1 MVELVQEKDIYR
13 SAFARLE
20 AESNPVGGSA
30 LIALRT
36 QAMARFAELGFPTL
50 RHEDWRYTNVARIA
64 KTEFRS
70 AVDCSVDLDERA
82 IVAETFPEAQFHRLV
97 FVNGFFARD
106 LSSQHG
112 LPKGVQ
118 VGSLAETLDDDP
130 SWVERHLARY
140 ASYQDH
146 AFTALNTALMEDGA
160 FVYVPKGVIVEQP
173 IHLLY
178 VTMPGVEP
186 IVVHP
191 RNLIIADEA
200 SQVTIIESY
209 VGLGEGVYFTNTVT
223 EISVGE
229 GAVVDHYKV
238 QRETTQAY
246 HVGTTQLYQRRS
258 STASSHIISIGG
270 DIVRND
276 INAVLDGEGCDCT
289 LNGLYVPAGKQHVD
303 NHLRVEH
310 RKPHG
315 NSREHFK
322 GILDD
327 SARGVFT
334 GRIIVHKDAQKTDA
348 KQTNRNLLLSDS
360 ASVDTKP
367 QLEIFANDV
376 KCTHGATI
384 GQLDKDAMF
393 YLRARGISA
402 DAARSLLVFAFASES
417 IAKIKPQPVRAQ
429 VQQILLERLPQGD
442 QLQGLS

>member
-1 MVELVQEKDIYR
+1 MVEVVQEKDIYR

-20 AESNPVGGSA
+20 AEPNPVGGSA
-30 LIALRT
+30 LIALRR

-70 AVDCSVDLDERA
+70 AVDCGVDLDERA
-82 IVAETFPEAQFHRLV
+82 IVAETFPETQFHRLV
-97 FVNGFFARD
+97 FVNGVFAGD
-106 LSSQHG
+106 MSTPQG

-118 VGSLAETLDDDP
+118 IASLAETLQENP
-130 SWVERHLARY
+130 SWVEKHLARY

-160 FVYVPKGVIVEQP
+160 FVYVPKGIIVEQP
-173 IHLLY
+173 IHILY
-178 VTMPGVEP
+178 VTVPGVEP

-209 VGLGEGVYFTNTVT
+209 VGLGEGVYFTNAVT

-238 QRETTQAY
+238 QRESTQAY

-258 STASSHIISIGG
+258 STASSHTISIGG
-270 DIVRND
+270 GIVRND
-276 INAVLDGEGCDCT
+276 INAVLDGEGCDGT
-289 LNGLYVPAGKQHVD
+289 LNGLYVPVGKQHVD

-334 GRIIVHKDAQKTDA
+334 GRIIVHEDAQKTDA

-367 QLEIFANDV
+367 QLEIFADDV

-384 GQLDKDAMF
+384 GQLDEDAMF

-402 DAARSLLVFAFASES
+402 DAARSLLVFAFAGES
-417 IAKIKPQPVRAQ
+417 IAKIKPAPVRAQ

>member
-1 MVELVQEKDIYR
+1 MV
-13 SAFARLE
+13 
-20 AESNPVGGSA
+20 
-30 LIALRT
+30 ALRA

-70 AVDCSVDLDERA
+70 ALDCGVDLDERA
-82 IVAETFPEAQFHRLV
+82 IVAETFPETQFHRLV
-97 FVNGFFARD
+97 FVNGVFARD
-106 LSSQHG
+106 MSSLQG

-118 VGSLAETLDDDP
+118 IASLAETLRENP
-130 SWVERHLARY
+130 SWVETHLARY
-140 ASYQDH
+140 ASYEDY

-178 VTMPGVEP
+178 IMTPDTEP
-186 IVVHP
+186 VVAHP
-191 RNLIIADEA
+191 RSLIIADEA
-200 SQVTIIESY
+200 SQLTIIESY
-209 VGLGEGVYFTNTVT
+209 VGLGEGVYFTNAVT
-223 EISVGE
+223 EISIGE

-238 QRETTQAY
+238 QRESTQAY

-258 STASSHIISIGG
+258 STVSSHTISIGAE
-270 DIVRND
+270 IARND
-276 INAVLDGEGCDCT
+276 INAVLDGDGCDCT
-289 LNGLYVPAGKQHVD
+289 LNGLYVPAGTQHVD
-303 NHLRVEH
+303 NNLRVEH

-334 GRIIVHKDAQKTDA
+334 GRIIVYKDAQKTDA
-348 KQTNRNLLLSDS
+348 KQTNRNLLLSDN

-367 QLEIFANDV
+367 QLEILADDV

-384 GQLDKDAMF
+384 GQLDVEALF
-393 YLRARGISA
+393 YLRARGIGA
-402 DAARSLLVFAFASES
+402 DAARSLLVFAFANES
-417 IAKIKPQPVRAQ
+417 LEKIKPQPVRAQ
-429 VQQILLERLPQGD
+429 IQQILLERLPQGD

>member
-1 MVELVQEKDIYR
+1 MV
-13 SAFARLE
+13 
-20 AESNPVGGSA
+20 
-30 LIALRT
+30 ALRT

-70 AVDCSVDLDERA
+70 ALDCGVDLDERA
-82 IVAETFPEAQFHRLV
+82 IVAERFPKTQFHRLV
-97 FVNGFFARD
+97 FVNGVFAGD
-106 LSSQHG
+106 MSSPQG

-118 VGSLAETLDDDP
+118 VASLAETLRENP
-130 SWVERHLARY
+130 SWVETHLARY
-140 ASYQDH
+140 ASYEDY
-146 AFTALNTALMEDGA
+146 AFTALNTALMENGA

-178 VTMPGVEP
+178 IMTPGSEP
-186 IVVHP
+186 MVAHP
-191 RNLIIADEA
+191 RSLIIADEA
-200 SQVTIIESY
+200 SRLTIIESY
-209 VGLGEGVYFTNTVT
+209 VGLGEGVYFTNAVT
-223 EISVGE
+223 EISIGE

-238 QRETTQAY
+238 QRESTQAY

-258 STASSHIISIGG
+258 STVSSHTISIGG
-270 DIVRND
+270 EIVRND
-276 INAVLDGEGCDCT
+276 INAVLDGDGCDCT
-289 LNGLYVPAGKQHVD
+289 LNGLYVPAGTQHVD

-417 IAKIKPQPVRAQ
+417 IEKIKPQPVRAQ

>member
-1 MVELVQEKDIYR
+1 MVELVQEKDLYR

-20 AESNPVGGSA
+20 AESNPVGGPA

-70 AVDCSVDLDERA
+70 AVDCGVDLDERA
-82 IVAETFPEAQFHRLV
+82 IVAETFPETQFHRLV
-97 FVNGFFARD
+97 FVNGVFARD
-106 LSSQHG
+106 MSSPQG

-118 VGSLAETLDDDP
+118 IASLAETLDDDP

-200 SQVTIIESY
+200 SQLTIIESY
-209 VGLGEGVYFTNTVT
+209 VGLGEGVYFTNAVT

-238 QRETTQAY
+238 QRESTQAY

-258 STASSHIISIGG
+258 STVSSHTISIGG

-384 GQLDKDAMF
+384 GQLDDDAMF

>member
-36 QAMARFAELGFPTL
+36 KAMARFAELGFPTL

-64 KTEFRS
+64 KTAFRS
-70 AVDCSVDLDERA
+70 AVDRGVDLDERA
-82 IVAETFPEAQFHRLV
+82 IAAETFPEGQFHRLV

-106 LSSQHG
+106 LSSPQG

-118 VGSLAETLDDDP
+118 IATLAETLDENP
-130 SWVERHLARY
+130 SWVETHLARY

-160 FVYVPKGVIVEQP
+160 FVYVPKGVVVEQP

-186 IVVHP
+186 VVVHP

-200 SQVTIIESY
+200 SQLTIIESY
-209 VGLGEGVYFTNTVT
+209 AALGEGVYFTNAVT

-238 QRETTQAY
+238 QRESTQAY

-258 STASSHIISIGG
+258 STVSSHTISIGG

-367 QLEIFANDV
+367 QLEIFADDV

-384 GQLDKDAMF
+384 GQLDEDAMF

-417 IAKIKPQPVRAQ
+417 IEKIKPQPVRAQ
-429 VQQILLERLPQGD
+429 VEQILLERLPQGD

>member
-1 MVELVQEKDIYR
+1 MVELVQEQDIYR

-20 AESNPVGGSA
+20 AESDPPGGLR
-30 LIALRT
+30 LIALRK

-64 KTEFRS
+64 KTAFRS
-70 AVDCSVDLDERA
+70 AVDCGVDLDERA
-82 IVAETFPEAQFHRLV
+82 IAAETFPETQFHRLV
-97 FVNGFFARD
+97 FVNGVFARD
-106 LSSQHG
+106 LSSQQG
-112 LPKGVQ
+112 LPEGVQ
-118 VGSLAETLDDDP
+118 IASLAETLHENP
-130 SWVERHLARY
+130 SSIEAHLARY
-140 ASYQDH
+140 ASYEDH

-160 FVYVPKGVIVEQP
+160 VVYVAKGVVVEQP

-178 VTMPGVEP
+178 LMTPGTEP
-186 IVVHP
+186 MVAHP
-191 RNLIIADEA
+191 RSLIVAEEA
-200 SQVTIIESY
+200 SQLTVVESY
-209 VGLGEGVYFTNTVT
+209 VGLGEGVYFTNAVT

-238 QRETTQAY
+238 QRESTQAY

-258 STASSHIISIGG
+258 STATSHTVSIGG
-270 DIVRND
+270 EIVRND
-276 INAVLDGEGCDCT
+276 INAVLDGDGCDCT
-289 LNGLYVPAGKQHVD
+289 LNGLYIPAGTQHVD

-310 RKPHG
+310 RQPHG
-315 NSREHFK
+315 DSREYFK

-348 KQTNRNLLLSDS
+348 KQTNMNLLLSDN

-367 QLEIFANDV
+367 QLEILADDV

-384 GQLDKDAMF
+384 GQLDDDALF
-393 YLRARGISA
+393 YLRARGIGA
-402 DAARSLLVFAFASES
+402 EAARSLLVFAFANES
-417 IAKIKPQPVRAQ
+417 IEKIKPQPVRAQ
-429 VQQILLERLPQGD
+429 VQQILLERLPQGE

>member
-20 AESNPVGGSA
+20 AEPNPVGGSA
-30 LIALRT
+30 LITLRT
-36 QAMARFAELGFPTL
+36 QAMTRFAELGFPTL

-70 AVDCSVDLDERA
+70 AVDCGVDLDERA
-82 IVAETFPEAQFHRLV
+82 IVAETFPETQFHRLV
-97 FVNGFFARD
+97 FVNGVFAGD
-106 LSSQHG
+106 MSTPQG

-118 VGSLAETLDDDP
+118 IASLAETLQENP
-130 SWVERHLARY
+130 SWVEKHLARY
-140 ASYQDH
+140 AAYQDH

-160 FVYVPKGVIVEQP
+160 FVYVPKGIIVEQP

-200 SQVTIIESY
+200 SQLTIIESY
-209 VGLGEGVYFTNTVT
+209 VGLGEGVSFTNAVT

-238 QRETTQAY
+238 QRESTQAY

-258 STASSHIISIGG
+258 STASSHTISIGG

-276 INAVLDGEGCDCT
+276 INAVLDGEGCDGT
-289 LNGLYVPAGKQHVD
+289 LNGLYVPVGKQHVD

-334 GRIIVHKDAQKTDA
+334 GRIIVHEDAQRTDA

-367 QLEIFANDV
+367 QLEIFADDV

-384 GQLDKDAMF
+384 GQLDEDAMF

-402 DAARSLLVFAFASES
+402 DAARSLLVFAFAGES
-417 IAKIKPQPVRAQ
+417 IAKIKPAPVRAQ

>member
-1 MVELVQEKDIYR
+1 MVELVQEQDSYR

-20 AESNPVGGSA
+20 AGSDPVGGTA
-30 LIALRT
+30 MVALRT
-36 QAMARFAELGFPTL
+36 KAMARFAQLGFPTL

-64 KTEFRS
+64 KTAFRS
-70 AVDCSVDLDERA
+70 AGDCRVDLGEQA
-82 IVAETFPEAQFHRLV
+82 IAVETFPEAQFHRLV
-97 FVNGFFARD
+97 FVNGFFASD
-106 LSSQHG
+106 LSSLQDS
-112 LPKGVQ
+112 PKGVQ
-118 VGSLAETLDDDP
+118 IASLAETLRESP
-130 SWVERHLARY
+130 SSIEAHLARY
-140 ASYQDH
+140 ASYENH

-160 FVYVPKGVIVEQP
+160 FVHVAKGVVVEQP

-178 VTMPGVEP
+178 IMTPGVEP
-186 IVVHP
+186 IVAHP
-191 RNLIIADEA
+191 RSLIVAEET
-200 SQVTIIESY
+200 SQLTVVESY
-209 VGLGEGVYFTNTVT
+209 VGLGEGVYFTNAVT

-229 GAVVDHYKV
+229 NAVVDHYKV
-238 QRETTQAY
+238 QRESTQAY

-258 STASSHIISIGG
+258 STASSHTVSIGSE
-270 DIVRND
+270 IARND

-289 LNGLYVPAGKQHVD
+289 LNGLYIPAGTQHVD

-310 RKPHG
+310 RQP
-315 NSREHFK
+315 NCDSREHFK

-348 KQTNRNLLLSDS
+348 KQTNMNLLLSDN

-367 QLEIFANDV
+367 QLEILADDV

-384 GQLDKDAMF
+384 GQLDDDALF
-393 YLRARGISA
+393 YLRARGIGA
-402 DAARSLLVFAFASES
+402 EAARSLLVFAFANES
-417 IAKIKPQPVRAQ
+417 IERIKPKPVRDQ